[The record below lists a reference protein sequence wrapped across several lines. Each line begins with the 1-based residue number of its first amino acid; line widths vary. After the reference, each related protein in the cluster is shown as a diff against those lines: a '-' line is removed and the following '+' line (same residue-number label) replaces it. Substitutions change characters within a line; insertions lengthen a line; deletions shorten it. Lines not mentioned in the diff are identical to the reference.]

1 MGDPDLEIDGR
12 VLPGRHAAC
21 ILVERVEKPTDN
33 RPARLL
39 SYRAADDSP
48 EAISPRWPRRISQH
62 PPRAWARGYFDGLTG
77 PVLRA
82 GPDVET
88 RPHSPSGGYAK
99 GNRGRVRMSS
109 PRTAA
114 RRRITH
120 GRSGI
125 PWAEKWPSI
134 GILLERRHP
143 DIRAESDIGSRGH
156 NGPFRRIDSL
166 RTGVR
171 GDRCR

>member
-1 MGDPDLEIDGR
+1 LHPRRTCREADRQQTRTVAL
-12 VLPGRHAAC
+12 L
-21 ILVERVEKPTDN
+21 
-33 RPARLL
+33 PARLMIL
-39 SYRAADDSP
+39 RKSPARVGPGAFPNTLHAPGPAATST
-48 EAISPRWPRRISQH
+48 E
-62 PPRAWARGYFDGLTG
+62 LTG

-109 PRTAA
+109 HRAQPHAGG
-114 RRRITH
+114 ITQ

-134 GILLERRHP
+134 GILLECRHP
-143 DIRAESDIGSRGH
+143 DIRAESDIGGRGH
-156 NGPFRRIDSL
+156 NGPFRRIDSF

-171 GDRCR
+171 GDRFR